1 MNRSN
6 RIIYNQDGK
15 ILLQTGEV
23 TGDVLEHDKITE
35 LHYLDVEF
43 GSIDYSKQYIESIN
57 PVTKEPVLKDIEII
71 LTDEQKRLQTLEKE
85 LSMLKEENKNRD
97 SEIVNTAFEVENIKL
112 NNNL

>member
-1 MNRSN
+1 
-6 RIIYNQDGK
+6 
-15 ILLQTGEV
+15 
-23 TGDVLEHDKITE
+23 
-35 LHYLDVEF
+35 LDVEF

-57 PVTKEPVLKDIEII
+57 PVTKEPIIKDIEVI
-71 LTDEQKRLQTLEKE
+71 LTDEQKRLQALEKE

>member
-1 MNRSN
+1 MNRNN
-6 RIIYNQDGK
+6 RIIYDRTGN
-15 ILLQTGEV
+15 IWLQTGEA
-23 TGDVLEHDKITE
+23 TGDIQEWSKITE
-35 LHYLDVEF
+35 LNFLDVEF

-57 PVTKEPVLKDIEII
+57 PVTKEPIIKDIEVI
-71 LTDEQKRLQTLEKE
+71 LTDEQKRLQALEKE

>member
-1 MNRSN
+1 MNRNN

-15 ILLQTGEV
+15 ILLQTGEA
-23 TGDVLEHDKITE
+23 TGDVLEHDTITE

-57 PVTKEPVLKDIEII
+57 PVTKEPIIKDIEVI
-71 LTDEQKRLQTLEKE
+71 LTDEQKRLQALEKE

>member
-1 MNRSN
+1 MERCNRV
-6 RIIYNQDGK
+6 IYNQGGK
-15 ILLQTGEV
+15 ILLQTGEA
-23 TGDVLEHDKITE
+23 TGDVLEHDTITE

-57 PVTKEPVLKDIEII
+57 PITKELVIKDIEVV
-71 LTDEQKRLQTLEKE
+71 LTDEQKRLQALEKE
-85 LSMLKEENKNRD
+85 LNMLKEENKNRD

>member
-1 MNRSN
+1 MNRGN
-6 RIIYNQDGK
+6 RIIYNQNGK
-15 ILLQTGEV
+15 IIFQTGE
-23 TGDVLEHDKITE
+23 TIGDVLEHDEITE

-57 PVTKEPVLKDIEII
+57 PITKEPVLKDIEII
-71 LTDEQKRLQTLEKE
+71 LTDEQKRLQALEKE

-112 NNNL
+112 NNDL

>member
-1 MNRSN
+1 MYDQTGN
-6 RIIYNQDGK
+6 IW
-15 ILLQTGEV
+15 LQTGEA
-23 TGDVLEHDKITE
+23 TGDIQEWSKITE
-35 LHYLDVEF
+35 LNFLDVEF

-57 PVTKEPVLKDIEII
+57 PVTKEPIIKDIEVI
-71 LTDEQKRLQTLEKE
+71 LTDEQKRLQALEKE

>member
-1 MNRSN
+1 MNRDN

-15 ILLQTGEV
+15 ILLQTGEA
-23 TGDVLEHDKITE
+23 TGDVLEHDTITE

-57 PVTKEPVLKDIEII
+57 PVTKEPVIKDIDVI
-71 LTDEQKRLQTLEKE
+71 LTDEQKRLQALEKE

-112 NNNL
+112 SNNL

>member
-1 MNRSN
+1 MNRGN

-15 ILLQTGEV
+15 IIFQTGEA
-23 TGDVLEHDKITE
+23 TGDILEHDTITE
-35 LHYLDVEF
+35 LHYLDIEF

-57 PVTKEPVLKDIEII
+57 PLTKEPIIKDIEIV
-71 LTDEQKRLQTLEKE
+71 LTDEQKRLKALEEE

-112 NNNL
+112 NNNI